1 MSKKNKKKF
10 SPEMAQSGRPV
21 TAAVAIRDVNDKYSS
36 YPSDGLTPVKLA
48 RIFKEADA
56 GDLFRQMELF
66 EEMESKDPHLFSQL
80 QTRKLAVT
88 GLDWEV
94 QPFSQDE
101 TDQKIAAFVDEQ
113 LKELD
118 GFSDNI
124 MDILD
129 AIGKGISFQE
139 IEWNYRN
146 GHVVV
151 ENIEYVHQKKFYYDS
166 MTDELMVH
174 TDDYPGGIPLPDNKF
189 IVHKYKARSGHPSK
203 YGVLRV
209 VAWMFLFKNYDVKD
223 WVSFCEV
230 YGMPLRLGKYDATA
244 SQKDKDALMDAIV
257 KMGTDAAGM
266 VPSGTDIQF
275 IESNKQSSVDI
286 YEKLARYC
294 DEQMS
299 KAIVGQT
306 LTSDSGGSYAQSKT
320 HNDVRQDLT
329 EADCKAVMETIRR
342 DLIRPLV
349 EFNFGSGAHIPYFSL
364 NSADTDDLKETAEI
378 VSTLAATGLEIPKPW
393 LYKKFNIPSPEKGE
407 NTIGQAPTAPASGPP
422 GTGGGF
428 QGWPMKQMRLKADAG
443 RADGQKV
450 LDGLEAAV
458 TGHSREFF
466 HQMLSPILKMVD
478 HCSSLEDLQAEL
490 QDEKV
495 LKNLYHAM
503 DVKEFDRLVEKVM
516 YVSNMLG
523 RMQDG

>member
-1 MSKKNKKKF
+1 MAKKSKKRF
-10 SPEMAQSGRPV
+10 SPEMAKSGRPIM
-21 TAAVAIRDVNDKYSS
+21 AAVAIRDVNDKFSS

-56 GDLFRQMELF
+56 GDPFRQMELF
-66 EEMESKDPHLFSQL
+66 EEMESKDTHLFSQL

-101 TDQKIAAFVDEQ
+101 TDQEIAAFVEEQ

-118 GFSDNI
+118 GFSDNL

-139 IEWNYRN
+139 IEWEYRD

-151 ENIEYVHQKKFYYDS
+151 GNIEYVHQKKFYYDTL
-166 MTDELMVH
+166 TDALMLR
-174 TDDYPGGIPLPDNKF
+174 TEAFPGGIPLPENKF
-189 IVHKYKARSGHPSK
+189 IVHRYKARSGHPSR

-209 VAWMFLFKNYDVKD
+209 VAWMYLFKNYDLKD

-230 YGMPLRLGKYDATA
+230 YGMPLRLGTYDATA
-244 SQKDKDALMDAIV
+244 SEKDKAALMDAIV
-257 KMGTDAAGM
+257 RMGTDAAGI
-266 VPSGTDIQF
+266 VPSGTDIKF

-286 YEKLARYC
+286 YERLARFC

-329 EADCKAVMETIRR
+329 EADCKAVMETVRR

-349 EFNFGSGAHIPYFSL
+349 EFNFGVQAHVPYFIL
-364 NSADTDDLKETAEI
+364 NATDTDDLKETAEI
-378 VSTLAATGLEIPKPW
+378 VNTLAAAGLEIPKSW
-393 LYKKFNIPSPEKGE
+393 LYKKFNIPAPEDGE
-407 NTIGQAPTAPASGPP
+407 ETIGPSPAVSGMA
-422 GTGGGF
+422 GTGQPGMFRGL
-428 QGWPMKQMRLKADAG
+428 KLKADG
-443 RADGQKV
+443 KEADGQQV
-450 LDGLEAAV
+450 LDRLEAAAV
-458 TGHSREFF
+458 EQSIAFF
-466 HQMLSPILKMVD
+466 RQMMSPVLELVE
-478 HCSSLEDLQAEL
+478 HCDSLEGLQEQL
-490 QDEKV
+490 KDEEALRQLYNAMKV
-495 LKNLYHAM
+495 K
-503 DVKEFDRLVEKVM
+503 DFDQLVEQVM

>member
-1 MSKKNKKKF
+1 MAKKNKKKYI
-10 SPEMAQSGRPV
+10 PETAARRKPV
-21 TAAVAIRDVNDKYSS
+21 LGAVAIRDVNDKYSS

-48 RIFKEADA
+48 QIFKEADA

-66 EEMESKDPHLFSQL
+66 EEMESKDTHLFSQL

-101 TDQKIAAFVDEQ
+101 ADKQVAAFVEEQ

-139 IEWNYRN
+139 IEWAYHN
-146 GHVVV
+146 GHVVID
-151 ENIEYVHQKKFYYDS
+151 NIEYVHQKKFYYDG
-166 MTDELMVH
+166 MTDELMIR
-174 TDDYPGGIPLPDNKF
+174 TDEHPSGIALPDNKF
-189 IVHKYKARSGHPSK
+189 IIHKYKARSGHPSK

-209 VAWMFLFKNYDVKD
+209 VAWMYLFKNYTVKD

-230 YGMPLRLGKYDATA
+230 YGMPLRLGTYDATA
-244 SQKDKDALMDAIV
+244 SEDDKTALYNAIIR
-257 KMGTDAAGM
+257 MGTDAAGI
-266 VPSGTDIQF
+266 VPTGTDIKF

-286 YEKLARYC
+286 YEKLARFC

-306 LTSDSGGSYAQSKT
+306 LTSDSGGSYSQSKT

-329 EADCKAVMETIRR
+329 RADCKAVMETVRR

-349 EFNFGSGAHIPYFSL
+349 EFNFGPEAHIPYFTL
-364 NSADTDDLKETAEI
+364 NATDTDDLKETADI
-378 VSTLAATGLEIPKPW
+378 VSVLSTTGLEIPKPW
-393 LYKKFNIPSPEKGE
+393 LYKKFNIPAPEEGE
-407 NTIGQAPTAPASGPP
+407 DTIGKAPAAPVQPDP
-422 GTGGGF
+422 GRF
-428 QGWPMKQMRLKADAG
+428 QQLKLKADTKNP
-443 RADGQKV
+443 DSQKI
-450 LDGLEAAV
+450 LDKLETAAMEQ
-458 TGHSREFF
+458 SKEFF
-466 HQMLSPILKMVD
+466 QKMISPVLELVD
-478 HCSSLEDLQAEL
+478 HCDSLEALQSSLK
-490 QDEKV
+490 DEKR
-495 LKNLYHAM
+495 LRALYESM
-503 DVKEFDRLVEKVM
+503 DVKDFDRLLEKVM
-516 YVSNMLG
+516 CVSNMLG
-523 RMQDG
+523 RMIDG

>member
-1 MSKKNKKKF
+1 MAKKNKKGLP
-10 SPEMAQSGRPV
+10 PEMAKGGGPIM
-21 TAAVAIRDVNDKYSS
+21 AAVAIRDVNDKFSS

-56 GDLFRQMELF
+56 GDPFRQMELF
-66 EEMESKDPHLFSQL
+66 EEMESKDTHLFSQL

-101 TDQKIAAFVDEQ
+101 TDQEIAAFVEEQ

-118 GFSDNI
+118 GFSDNL

-139 IEWNYRN
+139 IEWEYRD

-151 ENIEYVHQKKFYYDS
+151 GNIEYVHQKKFYYDTL
-166 MTDELMVH
+166 TDALMLR
-174 TDDYPGGIPLPDNKF
+174 TEAFPGGIPLPENKF
-189 IVHKYKARSGHPSK
+189 IVHRYKARSGHPSR

-209 VAWMFLFKNYDVKD
+209 VAWMYLFKNYDLKD

-230 YGMPLRLGKYDATA
+230 YGMPLRLGTYDATA
-244 SQKDKDALMDAIV
+244 SEKDKAALMDAIV
-257 KMGTDAAGM
+257 RMGTDAAGI
-266 VPSGTDIQF
+266 VPSGTDIKF

-286 YEKLARYC
+286 YERLARFC

-329 EADCKAVMETIRR
+329 EADCKAVMETVRR

-349 EFNFGSGAHIPYFSL
+349 EFNFGVQAHVPYFIL
-364 NSADTDDLKETAEI
+364 NATDTDDLKETAEI
-378 VSTLAATGLEIPKPW
+378 VNTLAAAGLEIPKSW
-393 LYKKFNIPSPEKGE
+393 LYKKFNIPAPEDGE
-407 NTIGQAPTAPASGPP
+407 ETIGPSPAVSGMA
-422 GTGGGF
+422 GTGQPGMFRGL
-428 QGWPMKQMRLKADAG
+428 KLKADG
-443 RADGQKV
+443 KEADGQQV
-450 LDGLEAAV
+450 LDRLEAAAV
-458 TGHSREFF
+458 EQSSAFF
-466 HQMLSPILKMVD
+466 RQMMSPVLELVE
-478 HCSSLEDLQAEL
+478 HCDSLEGLQEQL
-490 QDEKV
+490 KDEEALRQLYNAMKV
-495 LKNLYHAM
+495 K
-503 DVKEFDRLVEKVM
+503 DFDQLVEQVM

>member
-1 MSKKNKKKF
+1 MAKKNKKGLP
-10 SPEMAQSGRPV
+10 PEMAKGGGPIM
-21 TAAVAIRDVNDKYSS
+21 AAVAIRDVNDKFSS

-56 GDLFRQMELF
+56 GDPFRQMELF
-66 EEMESKDPHLFSQL
+66 EEMESKDTHLFSQL

-94 QPFSQDE
+94 QPFSQDG
-101 TDQKIAAFVDEQ
+101 TDQEIAAFVEEQ

-118 GFSDNI
+118 GFSDNL

-139 IEWNYRN
+139 IEWEYRD

-151 ENIEYVHQKKFYYDS
+151 GNIEYVHQKKFYYDTL
-166 MTDELMVH
+166 TDALMLR
-174 TDDYPGGIPLPDNKF
+174 TEAFPGGIPLPENKF
-189 IVHKYKARSGHPSK
+189 IVHRYKARSGHPSR

-209 VAWMFLFKNYDVKD
+209 VAWMYLFKNYDLKD

-230 YGMPLRLGKYDATA
+230 YGMPLRLGTYDATA
-244 SQKDKDALMDAIV
+244 SEKDKAALMDAIV
-257 KMGTDAAGM
+257 RMGTEAAGI
-266 VPSGTDIQF
+266 VPSGTDIRF

-286 YEKLARYC
+286 YERLARFC

-320 HNDVRQDLT
+320 HNDVRKDLT
-329 EADCKAVMETIRR
+329 EADCKAVMETVRR

-349 EFNFGSGAHIPYFSL
+349 EFNFGVRAHVPYFVL
-364 NSADTDDLKETAEI
+364 NATDTDDLKETAEI
-378 VSTLAATGLEIPKPW
+378 VNTLAATGLEIPKSW
-393 LYKKFNIPSPEKGE
+393 LYKKFNIPAPEKGE
-407 NTIGQAPTAPASGPP
+407 ETIGKAPAAPGMQGMGQP
-422 GTGGGF
+422 GTGMF
-428 QGWPMKQMRLKADAG
+428 QGLRLKADG
-443 RADGQKV
+443 KEADGQRV
-450 LDGLEAAV
+450 LDRLEEAAV
-458 TGHSREFF
+458 KQSSAFF
-466 HQMLSPILKMVD
+466 RQRMSPVLELVE
-478 HCSSLEDLQAEL
+478 HCDSLEGLQEQL
-490 QDEKV
+490 KDEEALRQLYNAMKV
-495 LKNLYHAM
+495 K
-503 DVKEFDRLVEKVM
+503 DFDQLVEQVM

>member
-1 MSKKNKKKF
+1 MAKKNKKGF
-10 SPEMAQSGRPV
+10 PPEMAKGGGPIM
-21 TAAVAIRDVNDKYSS
+21 AAVAIRDVNDKFSS

-56 GDLFRQMELF
+56 GDPFRQMELF
-66 EEMESKDPHLFSQL
+66 EEMESKDTHLFSQL

-94 QPFSQDE
+94 QPFSQDG
-101 TDQKIAAFVDEQ
+101 TDQEIAAFVEEQ

-118 GFSDNI
+118 GFSDNL

-139 IEWNYRN
+139 IEWEYRD

-151 ENIEYVHQKKFYYDS
+151 GNIEYVHQKKFYYDTL
-166 MTDELMVH
+166 TDALMLR
-174 TDDYPGGIPLPDNKF
+174 TEAFPGGIPLPENKF
-189 IVHKYKARSGHPSK
+189 IVHRYKARSGHPSR

-209 VAWMFLFKNYDVKD
+209 VAWMYLFKNYDLKD

-230 YGMPLRLGKYDATA
+230 YGMPLRLGTYDATA
-244 SQKDKDALMDAIV
+244 SEKDKAALMDAIV
-257 KMGTDAAGM
+257 RMGTDAAGI
-266 VPSGTDIQF
+266 VPSGTDIRF

-286 YEKLARYC
+286 YERLARFC

-320 HNDVRQDLT
+320 HNDVRKDLT
-329 EADCKAVMETIRR
+329 EADC
-342 DLIRPLV
+342 RPLV
-349 EFNFGSGAHIPYFSL
+349 EFNFGVRAHVPYFVL
-364 NSADTDDLKETAEI
+364 NATDTDDLKETAEI
-378 VSTLAATGLEIPKPW
+378 VNTLAATGLEIPKSW
-393 LYKKFNIPSPEKGE
+393 LYKKFNIPAPEKGE
-407 NTIGQAPTAPASGPP
+407 ETIGQAPAAPGMQGMGQP
-422 GTGGGF
+422 GTGMF
-428 QGWPMKQMRLKADAG
+428 QGLRLKADG
-443 RADGQKV
+443 KEADGQRV
-450 LDGLEAAV
+450 LDRLEAAAV
-458 TGHSREFF
+458 KQSGAFF
-466 HQMLSPILKMVD
+466 RQMMSPVLELVE
-478 HCSSLEDLQAEL
+478 HCDSLEGLQEQL
-490 QDEKV
+490 KDEEALRQLYNAMKV
-495 LKNLYHAM
+495 K
-503 DVKEFDRLVEKVM
+503 DFDQLVEQVM

>member
-1 MSKKNKKKF
+1 MAKKSKKRF
-10 SPEMAQSGRPV
+10 SPEMAKSGRPIM
-21 TAAVAIRDVNDKYSS
+21 AAVAIRDVNDKFSS

-56 GDLFRQMELF
+56 GDPFRQMELF
-66 EEMESKDPHLFSQL
+66 EEMESKDTHLFSQL

-94 QPFSQDE
+94 QPFSQDG
-101 TDQKIAAFVDEQ
+101 TDQEIAAFVEEQ

-118 GFSDNI
+118 GFSDNL

-139 IEWNYRN
+139 IEWEYRD

-151 ENIEYVHQKKFYYDS
+151 GNIEYVHQKKFYYDTL
-166 MTDELMVH
+166 TDALMLR
-174 TDDYPGGIPLPDNKF
+174 TEAFPGGIPLPENKF
-189 IVHKYKARSGHPSK
+189 IVHRYKARSGHPSR

-209 VAWMFLFKNYDVKD
+209 VAWMYLFKNYDLKD

-230 YGMPLRLGKYDATA
+230 YGMPLRLGTYDATA
-244 SQKDKDALMDAIV
+244 SEKDKAALMDAIV
-257 KMGTDAAGM
+257 RMGTDAAGI
-266 VPSGTDIQF
+266 VPSGTDIRF

-286 YEKLARYC
+286 YERLARFC

-320 HNDVRQDLT
+320 HNDVRKDLT
-329 EADCKAVMETIRR
+329 EADCKAVMETVRR

-349 EFNFGSGAHIPYFSL
+349 EFNFGVQAHVPYFIL
-364 NSADTDDLKETAEI
+364 NATDTDDLKETAEI
-378 VSTLAATGLEIPKPW
+378 VNTLAATGLEIPKSW
-393 LYKKFNIPSPEKGE
+393 LYKKFNIPAPEKGE
-407 NTIGQAPTAPASGPP
+407 ETIGQAPAAPGMQGMGQP
-422 GTGGGF
+422 GTGMF
-428 QGWPMKQMRLKADAG
+428 QGLRLKADG
-443 RADGQKV
+443 KEADGQRV
-450 LDGLEAAV
+450 LDRLEEAAV
-458 TGHSREFF
+458 KQSGAFF
-466 HQMLSPILKMVD
+466 RQMMSPVLELVE
-478 HCSSLEDLQAEL
+478 HCDSLEGLQEQL
-490 QDEKV
+490 KDEEALRQLYNAMKV
-495 LKNLYHAM
+495 K
-503 DVKEFDRLVEKVM
+503 DFDQLVEQVM

>member
-1 MSKKNKKKF
+1 MAKKSKKRF
-10 SPEMAQSGRPV
+10 SPEMAKSGRPIM
-21 TAAVAIRDVNDKYSS
+21 AAVAIRDVNDKFSS

-56 GDLFRQMELF
+56 GDPFRQMELF
-66 EEMESKDPHLFSQL
+66 EEMEGKDTHLFSQL

-94 QPFSQDE
+94 QPFSQDG
-101 TDQKIAAFVDEQ
+101 TDQEIAAFVEEQ

-118 GFSDNI
+118 GFSDNL

-139 IEWNYRN
+139 IEWEYRD

-151 ENIEYVHQKKFYYDS
+151 GNIEYVHQKKFYYDTL
-166 MTDELMVH
+166 TDALMLR
-174 TDDYPGGIPLPDNKF
+174 TEAFPGGIPLPENKF
-189 IVHKYKARSGHPSK
+189 IVHRYKARSGHPSR

-209 VAWMFLFKNYDVKD
+209 VAWMYLFKNYDLKD

-230 YGMPLRLGKYDATA
+230 YGMPLRLGTYDATA
-244 SQKDKDALMDAIV
+244 SEKDKAALMDAIV
-257 KMGTDAAGM
+257 RMGTDAAGI
-266 VPSGTDIQF
+266 VPSGTDIRF

-286 YEKLARYC
+286 YERLARFC

-320 HNDVRQDLT
+320 HNDVRKDLT
-329 EADCKAVMETIRR
+329 EADCKAVMETVRR

-349 EFNFGSGAHIPYFSL
+349 EFNFGVRAHVPYFVL
-364 NSADTDDLKETAEI
+364 NATDTDDLKETAEI
-378 VSTLAATGLEIPKPW
+378 VNTLAASGLEIPKSW
-393 LYKKFNIPSPEKGE
+393 LYKKFNIPAPEKGE
-407 NTIGQAPTAPASGPP
+407 ETIGQAPAAPGKQGMGQP
-422 GTGGGF
+422 GTGMF
-428 QGWPMKQMRLKADAG
+428 QGLRLKADG
-443 RADGQKV
+443 KEADGQRV
-450 LDGLEAAV
+450 LDRLEEAAV
-458 TGHSREFF
+458 KQSGAFF
-466 HQMLSPILKMVD
+466 RQMMSPVLELVE
-478 HCSSLEDLQAEL
+478 HCDSLEGLQEQL
-490 QDEKV
+490 KDEEALRQLYNAMKV
-495 LKNLYHAM
+495 K
-503 DVKEFDRLVEKVM
+503 DFDQLVEQVM

>member
-1 MSKKNKKKF
+1 MAKKNKKGLP
-10 SPEMAQSGRPV
+10 PEMAKGGGPIM
-21 TAAVAIRDVNDKYSS
+21 AAVAIRDVNDKFSS

-56 GDLFRQMELF
+56 GDPFRQMELF
-66 EEMESKDPHLFSQL
+66 EEMESKDTHLFSQL

-94 QPFSQDE
+94 QPFSQDG
-101 TDQKIAAFVDEQ
+101 TDQEIAAFVEEQ

-118 GFSDNI
+118 GFSDNL

-139 IEWNYRN
+139 IEWEYRD

-151 ENIEYVHQKKFYYDS
+151 GNIEYVHQKKFYYNTL
-166 MTDELMVH
+166 TDALMLR
-174 TDDYPGGIPLPDNKF
+174 TEAFPGGIPLPENKF
-189 IVHKYKARSGHPSK
+189 IVHRYKARSGHPSR

-209 VAWMFLFKNYDVKD
+209 VAWMYLFKNYDLKD

-230 YGMPLRLGKYDATA
+230 YGMPLRLGTYDATA
-244 SQKDKDALMDAIV
+244 SEKDKAALMDAIV
-257 KMGTDAAGM
+257 RMGTDAAGI
-266 VPSGTDIQF
+266 VPSGTDIRF

-286 YEKLARYC
+286 YERLARFC

-320 HNDVRQDLT
+320 HNDVRKDLT
-329 EADCKAVMETIRR
+329 EADCKAVMETVRR

-349 EFNFGSGAHIPYFSL
+349 EFNFGVRAHVPYFVL
-364 NSADTDDLKETAEI
+364 NATDTDDLKETAEI
-378 VSTLAATGLEIPKPW
+378 VNTLAATGLEIPKSW
-393 LYKKFNIPSPEKGE
+393 LYKKFNIPAPEKGE
-407 NTIGQAPTAPASGPP
+407 ETIGKAPAAPGMQGMGQP
-422 GTGGGF
+422 GTGMF
-428 QGWPMKQMRLKADAG
+428 QGLRLKADG
-443 RADGQKV
+443 KEADGQRV
-450 LDGLEAAV
+450 LDRLEEAAV
-458 TGHSREFF
+458 KQSSAFF
-466 HQMLSPILKMVD
+466 RQMMSPVLELVE
-478 HCSSLEDLQAEL
+478 HCDSLEGLQEQL
-490 QDEKV
+490 KDEEALRQLYNAMKV
-495 LKNLYHAM
+495 K
-503 DVKEFDRLVEKVM
+503 DFDQLVEQVM

>member
-1 MSKKNKKKF
+1 MAKKNKKGF
-10 SPEMAQSGRPV
+10 PPEMAKGGGPIM
-21 TAAVAIRDVNDKYSS
+21 AAVAIRDVNDKFSS

-56 GDLFRQMELF
+56 GDPFRQMELF
-66 EEMESKDPHLFSQL
+66 EEMESKDTHLFSQL

-94 QPFSQDE
+94 QPFSQDG
-101 TDQKIAAFVDEQ
+101 TDQEIAAFVEEQ

-118 GFSDNI
+118 GFSDNL

-139 IEWNYRN
+139 IEWEYRDGN
-146 GHVVV
+146 VVV
-151 ENIEYVHQKKFYYDS
+151 GNIEYVHQKKFYYDTL
-166 MTDELMVH
+166 TDALMLR
-174 TDDYPGGIPLPDNKF
+174 TEAFPGGIPLPENKF
-189 IVHKYKARSGHPSK
+189 IVHRYKARSGHPSR

-209 VAWMFLFKNYDVKD
+209 VAWMYLFKNYDLKD

-230 YGMPLRLGKYDATA
+230 YGMPLRLGTYDATA
-244 SQKDKDALMDAIV
+244 SEKDKAALMDAIV
-257 KMGTDAAGM
+257 RMGTDAAGI
-266 VPSGTDIQF
+266 VPSGTDIRF

-286 YEKLARYC
+286 YERLARFC

-320 HNDVRQDLT
+320 HNDVRKDLT
-329 EADCKAVMETIRR
+329 EADCKAVMETVRR

-349 EFNFGSGAHIPYFSL
+349 EFNFGVRAHVPYFVL
-364 NSADTDDLKETAEI
+364 NATDTDDLKETAEI
-378 VSTLAATGLEIPKPW
+378 VNTLAATGLEIPKSW
-393 LYKKFNIPSPEKGE
+393 LYKKFNIPAPEKGE
-407 NTIGQAPTAPASGPP
+407 ETIGPSPAVSGMAGTGQP
-422 GTGGGF
+422 GTGMF
-428 QGWPMKQMRLKADAG
+428 QGLRLKADG
-443 RADGQKV
+443 KEADGQRV
-450 LDGLEAAV
+450 LDRLEAAAV
-458 TGHSREFF
+458 KQSGAFF
-466 HQMLSPILKMVD
+466 RQMMSPVLELVE
-478 HCSSLEDLQAEL
+478 HCDSLEGLQEQL
-490 QDEKV
+490 KDEEALRQLYNAMKV
-495 LKNLYHAM
+495 K
-503 DVKEFDRLVEKVM
+503 DFDQLVEQVM

>member
-1 MSKKNKKKF
+1 MAKKNKKGLP
-10 SPEMAQSGRPV
+10 PEMAKGRGPIM
-21 TAAVAIRDVNDKYSS
+21 AAVAIRDVNDKFSS

-56 GDLFRQMELF
+56 GDPFRQMELF
-66 EEMESKDPHLFSQL
+66 EEMESKDTHLFSQL

-94 QPFSQDE
+94 QPFSQDG
-101 TDQKIAAFVDEQ
+101 TDQEIAAFVEEQ

-118 GFSDNI
+118 GFSDNL

-139 IEWNYRN
+139 IEWEYRD

-151 ENIEYVHQKKFYYDS
+151 GNIEYVHQKKFYYDTL
-166 MTDELMVH
+166 TDALMLR
-174 TDDYPGGIPLPDNKF
+174 TEAFPGGIPLPENKF
-189 IVHKYKARSGHPSK
+189 IVHRYKARSGHPSR

-209 VAWMFLFKNYDVKD
+209 VAWMYLFKNYDLKD

-230 YGMPLRLGKYDATA
+230 YGMPLRLGTYDATA
-244 SQKDKDALMDAIV
+244 SEKDKAALMDAIV
-257 KMGTDAAGM
+257 RMGTDAAGI
-266 VPSGTDIQF
+266 VPSGTDIKF

-286 YEKLARYC
+286 YERLARFC

-320 HNDVRQDLT
+320 HNDVRKDLT
-329 EADCKAVMETIRR
+329 EADCKAVMETVRR

-349 EFNFGSGAHIPYFSL
+349 EFNFGVRAHVPYFVL
-364 NSADTDDLKETAEI
+364 NATDTDDLKETAEI
-378 VSTLAATGLEIPKPW
+378 VNTLAATGLEIPKSW
-393 LYKKFNIPSPEKGE
+393 LYKKFNIPAPEKGE
-407 NTIGQAPTAPASGPP
+407 ETIGKAPAAPGMQGMGQP
-422 GTGGGF
+422 GTGMF
-428 QGWPMKQMRLKADAG
+428 QGLRLKADG
-443 RADGQKV
+443 KEADGQRV
-450 LDGLEAAV
+450 LDRLEEAAV
-458 TGHSREFF
+458 KQSSAFF
-466 HQMLSPILKMVD
+466 RQMMSPVLELVE
-478 HCSSLEDLQAEL
+478 HCDSLEGLQEQL
-490 QDEKV
+490 KDEEALRQLYNAMKV
-495 LKNLYHAM
+495 K
-503 DVKEFDRLVEKVM
+503 DFDQLVEQVM

>member
-1 MSKKNKKKF
+1 MAKKSKKRF
-10 SPEMAQSGRPV
+10 SPEMAKSGRPIM
-21 TAAVAIRDVNDKYSS
+21 AAVAIRDVNDKFSS

-56 GDLFRQMELF
+56 GDPFRQMELF
-66 EEMESKDPHLFSQL
+66 EEMESKDTHLFSQL

-101 TDQKIAAFVDEQ
+101 TDQEIAAFVEEQ

-118 GFSDNI
+118 GFSDNL

-139 IEWNYRN
+139 IEWEYRD

-151 ENIEYVHQKKFYYDS
+151 GNIEYVHQKKFYYDTL
-166 MTDELMVH
+166 TDALMLR
-174 TDDYPGGIPLPDNKF
+174 TEAFPGGIPLPENKF
-189 IVHKYKARSGHPSK
+189 IVHRYKARSGHPSR

-209 VAWMFLFKNYDVKD
+209 VAWMYLFKNYDLKD

-230 YGMPLRLGKYDATA
+230 YGMPLRLGTYDATA
-244 SQKDKDALMDAIV
+244 SEKDKAALMDAIV
-257 KMGTDAAGM
+257 RMGTDAAGI
-266 VPSGTDIQF
+266 VPSGTDIKF

-286 YEKLARYC
+286 YERLARFC

-329 EADCKAVMETIRR
+329 EADCKAVMETVRR

-349 EFNFGSGAHIPYFSL
+349 EFNFGVQAHVPYFIL
-364 NSADTDDLKETAEI
+364 NATDTDDLKETAEI
-378 VSTLAATGLEIPKPW
+378 VNTLAAAGLEIPKSW
-393 LYKKFNIPSPEKGE
+393 LSKKFNIPAPEDGE
-407 NTIGQAPTAPASGPP
+407 ETIGPSPAVSGMA
-422 GTGGGF
+422 GTGQPGMFRGL
-428 QGWPMKQMRLKADAG
+428 KLKADG
-443 RADGQKV
+443 KEADGQQV
-450 LDGLEAAV
+450 LDRLEAAAV
-458 TGHSREFF
+458 EQSSAFF
-466 HQMLSPILKMVD
+466 RQMMSPVLELVE
-478 HCSSLEDLQAEL
+478 HCDSLEGLQEQL
-490 QDEKV
+490 KDEEALRQLYNAMKV
-495 LKNLYHAM
+495 K
-503 DVKEFDRLVEKVM
+503 DFDQLVEQVM

>member
-1 MSKKNKKKF
+1 MAKKNKKGLP
-10 SPEMAQSGRPV
+10 PEMAKGGGPIM
-21 TAAVAIRDVNDKYSS
+21 AAVAIRDVNDKFSS

-56 GDLFRQMELF
+56 GDPFRQMELF
-66 EEMESKDPHLFSQL
+66 EEMESKDTHLFSQL

-94 QPFSQDE
+94 QPFSQDG
-101 TDQKIAAFVDEQ
+101 TDQEIAAFVEEQ

-118 GFSDNI
+118 GFSDNL

-139 IEWNYRN
+139 IEWEYRD

-151 ENIEYVHQKKFYYDS
+151 GNIEYVHQKKFYYDTL
-166 MTDELMVH
+166 TDALMLR
-174 TDDYPGGIPLPDNKF
+174 TEAFPGGIPLPENKF
-189 IVHKYKARSGHPSK
+189 IVHRYKARSGHPSR

-209 VAWMFLFKNYDVKD
+209 VAWMYLFKNYDLKD

-230 YGMPLRLGKYDATA
+230 YGMPLRLGTYDATA
-244 SQKDKDALMDAIV
+244 SEKDKAALMDAIV
-257 KMGTDAAGM
+257 RMGTDAAGI
-266 VPSGTDIQF
+266 VPSGTDIKF

-286 YEKLARYC
+286 YERLARFC

-320 HNDVRQDLT
+320 HNDVRKDLT
-329 EADCKAVMETIRR
+329 EADCKAVMETVRR

-349 EFNFGSGAHIPYFSL
+349 EFNFGVRAHVPYFVL
-364 NSADTDDLKETAEI
+364 NATDTDDLKETAEI
-378 VSTLAATGLEIPKPW
+378 VNTLAATGLEIPKSW
-393 LYKKFNIPSPEKGE
+393 LYKKFNIPAPEKGE
-407 NTIGQAPTAPASGPP
+407 ETIWKAPAAPGMQGMGQP
-422 GTGGGF
+422 GTGMF
-428 QGWPMKQMRLKADAG
+428 QGLRLKADG
-443 RADGQKV
+443 KEADGQRV
-450 LDGLEAAV
+450 LDRLEEAAV
-458 TGHSREFF
+458 KQSSAFF
-466 HQMLSPILKMVD
+466 RQMMSPVLELVE
-478 HCSSLEDLQAEL
+478 HCDSLEGLQEQL
-490 QDEKV
+490 KDEEALRQLYNAMKV
-495 LKNLYHAM
+495 K
-503 DVKEFDRLVEKVM
+503 DFDQLVEQVM

>member
-1 MSKKNKKKF
+1 MAKKSKKRF
-10 SPEMAQSGRPV
+10 SPEMAKSGSPIM
-21 TAAVAIRDVNDKYSS
+21 AAVAIRDVNDKFSS

-56 GDLFRQMELF
+56 GDPFRQMELF
-66 EEMESKDPHLFSQL
+66 EEMESKDTHLFSQL

-101 TDQKIAAFVDEQ
+101 TDQEIAAFVEEQ

-118 GFSDNI
+118 GFSDNL

-139 IEWNYRN
+139 IEWEYRD

-151 ENIEYVHQKKFYYDS
+151 GNIEYVHQKKFYYDTL
-166 MTDELMVH
+166 TDALMLR
-174 TDDYPGGIPLPDNKF
+174 TEAFPGGIPLPENKF
-189 IVHKYKARSGHPSK
+189 IVHRYKARSGHPSR

-209 VAWMFLFKNYDVKD
+209 VAWMYLFKNYDLKD

-230 YGMPLRLGKYDATA
+230 YGMPLRLGTYDATA
-244 SQKDKDALMDAIV
+244 SEKDKAALMDAIV
-257 KMGTDAAGM
+257 RMGTDAAGI
-266 VPSGTDIQF
+266 VPSGTDIKF

-286 YEKLARYC
+286 YERLARFC

-329 EADCKAVMETIRR
+329 EADCKAVMETVRR

-349 EFNFGSGAHIPYFSL
+349 EFNFGVQAHVPYFIL
-364 NSADTDDLKETAEI
+364 NATDTDDLKETAEI
-378 VSTLAATGLEIPKPW
+378 VNTLAAAGLEIPKSW
-393 LYKKFNIPSPEKGE
+393 LYKKFNIPAPEDGE
-407 NTIGQAPTAPASGPP
+407 ETIGPSPAVSGMA
-422 GTGGGF
+422 GTGQPGMFRGL
-428 QGWPMKQMRLKADAG
+428 KLKADG
-443 RADGQKV
+443 KEADGQQV
-450 LDGLEAAV
+450 LDRLEAAAV
-458 TGHSREFF
+458 EQSSAFF
-466 HQMLSPILKMVD
+466 RQMMSPVLELVE
-478 HCSSLEDLQAEL
+478 HCDSLEGLQEQL
-490 QDEKV
+490 KDEEALRQLYNAMKV
-495 LKNLYHAM
+495 K
-503 DVKEFDRLVEKVM
+503 DFDQLVEQVM

>member
-1 MSKKNKKKF
+1 MAKKSKKRF
-10 SPEMAQSGRPV
+10 SPEMAKSGGPIM
-21 TAAVAIRDVNDKYSS
+21 AAVAIRDVNDKFSS

-56 GDLFRQMELF
+56 GDPFRQMELF
-66 EEMESKDPHLFSQL
+66 EEMESKDTHLFSQL

-101 TDQKIAAFVDEQ
+101 TDQEIAAFVEEQ

-118 GFSDNI
+118 GFSDNL

-139 IEWNYRN
+139 IEWEYRD

-151 ENIEYVHQKKFYYDS
+151 GNIEYVHQKKFYYDTL
-166 MTDELMVH
+166 TDALMLR
-174 TDDYPGGIPLPDNKF
+174 TEAFPGGIPLPENKF
-189 IVHKYKARSGHPSK
+189 IVHRYKARSGHPSR

-209 VAWMFLFKNYDVKD
+209 VAWMYLFKNYDLKD

-230 YGMPLRLGKYDATA
+230 YGMPLRLGTYDATA
-244 SQKDKDALMDAIV
+244 SEKDKAALMDAIV
-257 KMGTDAAGM
+257 RMGTDAAGI
-266 VPSGTDIQF
+266 VPSGTDIKF

-286 YEKLARYC
+286 YERLARFC

-329 EADCKAVMETIRR
+329 EADCKAVMETVRR

-349 EFNFGSGAHIPYFSL
+349 EFNFGVQAHVPYFIL
-364 NSADTDDLKETAEI
+364 NATDTDDLKETAEI
-378 VSTLAATGLEIPKPW
+378 VNTLAAAGLEIPKSW
-393 LYKKFNIPSPEKGE
+393 LYKKFNIPAPEDGE
-407 NTIGQAPTAPASGPP
+407 ETIGPSPAVSGMA
-422 GTGGGF
+422 GTGQPGMFRGL
-428 QGWPMKQMRLKADAG
+428 KLKADG
-443 RADGQKV
+443 KEADGQQV
-450 LDGLEAAV
+450 LDRLEAAAV
-458 TGHSREFF
+458 EQSSAFF
-466 HQMLSPILKMVD
+466 RQMMSPVLELVE
-478 HCSSLEDLQAEL
+478 HCDSLEGLQEQL
-490 QDEKV
+490 KDEEALRQLYNAMKV
-495 LKNLYHAM
+495 K
-503 DVKEFDRLVEKVM
+503 DFDQLVEQVM

>member
-1 MSKKNKKKF
+1 MAKKNKKGLP
-10 SPEMAQSGRPV
+10 PEMAKGGGPIM
-21 TAAVAIRDVNDKYSS
+21 AAVAIRDVNDKFSS

-56 GDLFRQMELF
+56 GDPFRQMELF
-66 EEMESKDPHLFSQL
+66 EEMESKDTHLFSQL

-94 QPFSQDE
+94 QPFSQDG
-101 TDQKIAAFVDEQ
+101 TDQEIAAFVEEQ

-118 GFSDNI
+118 GFSDNL

-139 IEWNYRN
+139 IEWEYRD

-151 ENIEYVHQKKFYYDS
+151 GNIEYVHQKKFYYDTL
-166 MTDELMVH
+166 TDALMLR
-174 TDDYPGGIPLPDNKF
+174 TEAFPGGIPLPENKF
-189 IVHKYKARSGHPSK
+189 IVHRYKARSGHPSR

-209 VAWMFLFKNYDVKD
+209 VAWMYLFKNYDLKD

-230 YGMPLRLGKYDATA
+230 YGMPLRLGTYDATA
-244 SQKDKDALMDAIV
+244 SEKDKAALMDAIV
-257 KMGTDAAGM
+257 RMGTDAAGI
-266 VPSGTDIQF
+266 VPSGTDIRF

-286 YEKLARYC
+286 YERLARFC

-329 EADCKAVMETIRR
+329 EADCKAVMETVRR

-349 EFNFGSGAHIPYFSL
+349 EFNFGVRAHVPYFVL
-364 NSADTDDLKETAEI
+364 NATDTDDLKETAEI
-378 VSTLAATGLEIPKPW
+378 VNTLAATGLEIPKSW
-393 LYKKFNIPSPEKGE
+393 LYKKFNIPAPEKGE
-407 NTIGQAPTAPASGPP
+407 ETIGKAPAAPGMQGMGQP
-422 GTGGGF
+422 GTGMF
-428 QGWPMKQMRLKADAG
+428 QGLRLKADG
-443 RADGQKV
+443 KEADGQRV
-450 LDGLEAAV
+450 LDRLEEAAV
-458 TGHSREFF
+458 KQSSAFF
-466 HQMLSPILKMVD
+466 RQMMSPVLELVE
-478 HCSSLEDLQAEL
+478 HCDSLEGLQEQL
-490 QDEKV
+490 KDEEALRQLYNAMKV
-495 LKNLYHAM
+495 K
-503 DVKEFDRLVEKVM
+503 DFDQLVEQVM

>member
-1 MSKKNKKKF
+1 MAKKNKKGLP
-10 SPEMAQSGRPV
+10 PEMAKGGGPIM
-21 TAAVAIRDVNDKYSS
+21 AAVAIRDVNDKFSS

-56 GDLFRQMELF
+56 GDPFRQMELF
-66 EEMESKDPHLFSQL
+66 EEMESKDTHLFSQL

-94 QPFSQDE
+94 QPFSQDG
-101 TDQKIAAFVDEQ
+101 TDQEIAAFVEEQ

-118 GFSDNI
+118 GFSDNL

-139 IEWNYRN
+139 IEWEYRD

-151 ENIEYVHQKKFYYDS
+151 GNIEYVHQKKFYYDTL
-166 MTDELMVH
+166 TDALMLR
-174 TDDYPGGIPLPDNKF
+174 TEAFPGGIPLPENKF
-189 IVHKYKARSGHPSK
+189 IVHRYKARSGHPSR

-209 VAWMFLFKNYDVKD
+209 VAWMYLFKNYDLKD

-230 YGMPLRLGKYDATA
+230 YGMPLRLGTYDATA
-244 SQKDKDALMDAIV
+244 SEKDKAALMDAIV
-257 KMGTDAAGM
+257 RMGTDAAGI
-266 VPSGTDIQF
+266 VPSGTDIRF

-286 YEKLARYC
+286 YERLARFC

-320 HNDVRQDLT
+320 HNDVRKDLT
-329 EADCKAVMETIRR
+329 EADCKAVMETVRR

-349 EFNFGSGAHIPYFSL
+349 EFNFGVRAHVPYFVL
-364 NSADTDDLKETAEI
+364 NATDTDDLKETAEI
-378 VSTLAATGLEIPKPW
+378 VNTLAATGLEIPKSW
-393 LYKKFNIPSPEKGE
+393 LYKKFNIPAPEKGE
-407 NTIGQAPTAPASGPP
+407 ETIGKAPAAPRMQGMGQP
-422 GTGGGF
+422 GTGMF
-428 QGWPMKQMRLKADAG
+428 QGLRLKADG
-443 RADGQKV
+443 KEADGQRV
-450 LDGLEAAV
+450 LDRLEEAAV
-458 TGHSREFF
+458 KQSSAFF
-466 HQMLSPILKMVD
+466 RQMMSPVLELVE
-478 HCSSLEDLQAEL
+478 HCDSLEGLQEQL
-490 QDEKV
+490 KDEEALRQLYNAMKV
-495 LKNLYHAM
+495 K
-503 DVKEFDRLVEKVM
+503 DFDQLVEQVM

>member
-1 MSKKNKKKF
+1 MAKKSKKRF
-10 SPEMAQSGRPV
+10 SPEMAKSGRPIM
-21 TAAVAIRDVNDKYSS
+21 AAVAIRDVNDKFSS

-56 GDLFRQMELF
+56 GDPFRQMELF
-66 EEMESKDPHLFSQL
+66 EEMESKDTHLFSQL

-101 TDQKIAAFVDEQ
+101 TDQEIAAFVEEQ

-118 GFSDNI
+118 GFSDNL

-139 IEWNYRN
+139 IEWEYRD

-151 ENIEYVHQKKFYYDS
+151 GNIEYVHQKKFYYDTL
-166 MTDELMVH
+166 TDALMLR
-174 TDDYPGGIPLPDNKF
+174 TEAFPGGIPLPENKF
-189 IVHKYKARSGHPSK
+189 IVHRYKARSGHPSR
-203 YGVLRV
+203 YGVLRG
-209 VAWMFLFKNYDVKD
+209 VAWMYLFKNYDLKD

-230 YGMPLRLGKYDATA
+230 YGMPLRLGTYDATA
-244 SQKDKDALMDAIV
+244 SEKDKAALMDAIV
-257 KMGTDAAGM
+257 RMGTDAAGI
-266 VPSGTDIQF
+266 VPSGTDIKF

-286 YEKLARYC
+286 YERLARFC

-329 EADCKAVMETIRR
+329 EADCKAVMETVRR

-349 EFNFGSGAHIPYFSL
+349 EFNFGVQAHVPYFIL
-364 NSADTDDLKETAEI
+364 NATDTDDLKETAEI
-378 VSTLAATGLEIPKPW
+378 VNTLAAAGLEIPKSW
-393 LYKKFNIPSPEKGE
+393 LYKKFNIPAPEDGE
-407 NTIGQAPTAPASGPP
+407 ETIGPSPAVSGMA
-422 GTGGGF
+422 GTGQPGMFRGL
-428 QGWPMKQMRLKADAG
+428 KLKADG
-443 RADGQKV
+443 KEADGQQV
-450 LDGLEAAV
+450 LDRLEAAAV
-458 TGHSREFF
+458 EQSSAFF
-466 HQMLSPILKMVD
+466 RQMMSPVLELVE
-478 HCSSLEDLQAEL
+478 HCDSLEGLQEQL
-490 QDEKV
+490 KDEEALRQLYNAMKV
-495 LKNLYHAM
+495 K
-503 DVKEFDRLVEKVM
+503 DFDQLVEQVM

>member
-1 MSKKNKKKF
+1 MAKKSKKRF
-10 SPEMAQSGRPV
+10 SPEMAKSGRPIM
-21 TAAVAIRDVNDKYSS
+21 AAVAIRDVNDKFSS

-56 GDLFRQMELF
+56 GDPFRQMELF
-66 EEMESKDPHLFSQL
+66 EEMESKDTHLFSQL

-101 TDQKIAAFVDEQ
+101 TDQEIAAFVEEQ

-118 GFSDNI
+118 GFSDNL

-139 IEWNYRN
+139 IEWEYRD

-151 ENIEYVHQKKFYYDS
+151 GNIEYVHQKKFYYDTL
-166 MTDELMVH
+166 TDALMLR
-174 TDDYPGGIPLPDNKF
+174 TEAFPGGIPLPENKF
-189 IVHKYKARSGHPSK
+189 IVHRYKARSGHPSR

-209 VAWMFLFKNYDVKD
+209 VAWMYLFKNYDLKD

-230 YGMPLRLGKYDATA
+230 YGMPLRLGTYDATA
-244 SQKDKDALMDAIV
+244 SEKDKAALMDAIV
-257 KMGTDAAGM
+257 RMGTDAAGI
-266 VPSGTDIQF
+266 VPSGTDIKF

-286 YEKLARYC
+286 YERLARFC

-329 EADCKAVMETIRR
+329 EADCKAVMETVRR

-349 EFNFGSGAHIPYFSL
+349 EFNFGVQAHVPYFIL
-364 NSADTDDLKETAEI
+364 NATDTDDLKETAEI
-378 VSTLAATGLEIPKPW
+378 VNTLAAAGLEIPKSW
-393 LYKKFNIPSPEKGE
+393 LYKKFNIPAPEDGE
-407 NTIGQAPTAPASGPP
+407 ETIGPSPAVSGMA
-422 GTGGGF
+422 GTGQPGMFRG
-428 QGWPMKQMRLKADAG
+428 LKLKDDG
-443 RADGQKV
+443 KEADGQQV
-450 LDGLEAAV
+450 LDRLEAAAV
-458 TGHSREFF
+458 EQSSAFF
-466 HQMLSPILKMVD
+466 RQMMSPVLELVE
-478 HCSSLEDLQAEL
+478 HCDSLEGLQEQL
-490 QDEKV
+490 KDEEALRQLYNAMKV
-495 LKNLYHAM
+495 K
-503 DVKEFDRLVEKVM
+503 DFDQLVEQVM

>member
-1 MSKKNKKKF
+1 MAKKSKKRF
-10 SPEMAQSGRPV
+10 SPEMAKSGRPIM
-21 TAAVAIRDVNDKYSS
+21 AAVAIRDVNDKFSS

-56 GDLFRQMELF
+56 GDPFRQMELF
-66 EEMESKDPHLFSQL
+66 EEMESKDTHLFSQL

-94 QPFSQDE
+94 QPFSQDG
-101 TDQKIAAFVDEQ
+101 TDQEIAAFVEEQ

-118 GFSDNI
+118 GFSDNL

-139 IEWNYRN
+139 IEWEYRD

-151 ENIEYVHQKKFYYDS
+151 GNIEYVHQKKFYYDTL
-166 MTDELMVH
+166 TDALMLR
-174 TDDYPGGIPLPDNKF
+174 TEAFPGGIPLPENKF
-189 IVHKYKARSGHPSK
+189 IVHRYKARSGHPSR

-209 VAWMFLFKNYDVKD
+209 VAWMYLFKNYDLKD

-230 YGMPLRLGKYDATA
+230 YGMPLRLGTYDATA
-244 SQKDKDALMDAIV
+244 SEKDKAALMDAIV
-257 KMGTDAAGM
+257 RMGTDAAGI
-266 VPSGTDIQF
+266 VPSGTDIKF

-286 YEKLARYC
+286 YERLARFC

-329 EADCKAVMETIRR
+329 EADCKAVMETVRR

-349 EFNFGSGAHIPYFSL
+349 EFNFGVRAHVPYFVL
-364 NSADTDDLKETAEI
+364 NATDTDDLKETAEI
-378 VSTLAATGLEIPKPW
+378 VNTLAATGLEIPKSW
-393 LYKKFNIPSPEKGE
+393 LYKKFNIPAPEKGE
-407 NTIGQAPTAPASGPP
+407 ETIGQAPAAPGMQGMGQP
-422 GTGGGF
+422 GTGMF
-428 QGWPMKQMRLKADAG
+428 QGLRLKADG
-443 RADGQKV
+443 KEADGQRV
-450 LDGLEAAV
+450 LDRLEAAAV
-458 TGHSREFF
+458 KQSGAFF
-466 HQMLSPILKMVD
+466 RQMMSPVLELVE
-478 HCSSLEDLQAEL
+478 HCDSLEGLQEQL
-490 QDEKV
+490 KDEEALRQLYNAMKV
-495 LKNLYHAM
+495 K
-503 DVKEFDRLVEKVM
+503 DFDQLVEQVM